1 MEQFEKKQSSRQ
13 EGHQKPNKMMAK
25 IAKEK
30 NINPKSKAK
39 PVKRESKRL
48 SHAKAYIKATFNN
61 TIVTITD
68 PLGQTLVWGSAGAS
82 GFKGARKAT
91 PYAAASTIENAAKKI
106 KEMGVATIEIYIK
119 GPGPGR
125 DSAIRAFRATGLEIN
140 MIADVTPIPHNGP
153 RATKRR
159 RV

>member
-1 MEQFEKKQSSRQ
+1 
-13 EGHQKPNKMMAK
+13 MAK
-25 IAKEK
+25 KTISKTVK
-30 NINPKSKAK
+30 IKPKG
-39 PVKRESKRL
+39 PKRELKKL
-48 SHAKAYIKATFNN
+48 THAKAYVKATFNN
-61 TIVTITD
+61 TIVTVADSDGHTIA
-68 PLGQTLVWGSAGAS
+68 WGSAGAS

-91 PYAAASTIENAAKKI
+91 PYAATSTIENVAKKI
-106 KEMGVATIEIYIK
+106 KEMGVSSIEVYIK

-125 DSAIRAFRATGLEIN
+125 DSAIRAIKAAGLEIS